1 MKALITQ
8 SCPHCLWPH
17 GLQPNRLLW
26 PWKFFRQEHYTGLP
40 FPSPGD
46 LPHLGVNPGLLQCR
60 QILYCLIHEE
70 SLFICI
76 LAYIC
81 IYVLICKY
89 IYIHTH
95 TSIYTYMYIH
105 LSICHTNYTLCTIVY
120 ILITTQDKYMHTL
133 IVYISVKMCV
143 SFH

>member
-46 LPHLGVNPGLLQCR
+46 LPHLVLTQVSYNAGKFFIVWFTR
-60 QILYCLIHEE
+60 KAYLYVYLH
-70 SLFICI
+70 
-76 LAYIC
+76 
-81 IYVLICKY
+81 IYVYMCLYVNIY
-89 IYIHTH
+89 IYTH

-105 LSICHTNYTLCTIVY
+105 LSICHTNYTLCTIVC

>member
-1 MKALITQ
+1 MKVLITQ

-46 LPHLGVNPGLLQCR
+46 LPHPGVNPGLPQCM
-60 QILYCLIHEE
+60 QILYRLIHEE

-89 IYIHTH
+89 IYTH

-120 ILITTQDKYMHTL
+120 ILITAQDKYIHTL
-133 IVYISVKMCV
+133 IIYISVKMCV
-143 SFH
+143 PFH